1 MFRVKV
7 KIQIV
12 VAIIF
17 YWRIVMFIVS
27 VWSSAAFVLWQSG
40 VLRCLTLSLKQNKFA
55 IQPIAE
61 NAPYLA
67 V

>member
-1 MFRVKV
+1 
-7 KIQIV
+7 
-12 VAIIF
+12 
-17 YWRIVMFIVS
+17 MFIVS

-40 VLRCLTLSLKQNKFA
+40 VLRRLTLSLKQNKFA

-67 V
+67 L